1 MNPSPAP
8 NNLGATLLLAVG
20 LLSSPL
26 VVGVPLVIVALA
38 AVRTAAGDPAL
49 PRLTRWLQGL
59 RRGQILPAALP
70 RFASLQSQQ
79 LASKAAEVTPGST
92 LRLQSNAMGL
102 SPCCRER

>member
-26 VVGVPLVIVALA
+26 VIGVPLA
-38 AVRTAAGDPAL
+38 AVGTAAGDPAL

-59 RRGQILPAALP
+59 RRGQIPPAALP